1 MRYHN
6 NHVFNCLWLTMKL
19 KSIEISGLRS
29 IANATLELGDFTVLI
44 GENGSGKSSLLE
56 AFEILR
62 RCAESHFLKDLHA
75 IHGGESALLTS
86 GATSLTLAVK
96 FDGTVSCFT
105 YEIELL
111 KKGDYLT
118 IYKESLLEQF
128 RDKRA
133 ARPLIRFTRE
143 GSFAQ
148 IYVPATK
155 QPRGT
160 VKVTGK
166 LLRVN
171 AEPGQTLLSQ
181 LSAHSPFILA
191 PEADDLAT
199 ESVSAALELK
209 KHIENIQLHSALDTT
224 AAWVARAIKRESA
237 PLRQARLLSDS
248 DRLST
253 TYDNLASVLFGLVQG
268 SDNKVGRRLE
278 EQLKLA
284 FGERCKGLKFPPAGG
299 GRVQLAA
306 EFEGINRP
314 ITAELLSDGQLSY
327 IALMA
332 AFLDGENRSLL
343 AIDEPELH
351 LHPALLARMVSLAEI
366 AAKKTQV
373 VLATHSRGVL
383 DALKNPATQAVLCAL
398 NHLGRT
404 EFKRPDPE
412 SLKLWLQNYDGIGS
426 LIADGYGNEVFK

>member
-6 NHVFNCLWLTMKL
+6 NHVFNRVWLKMKL
-19 KSIEISGLRS
+19 KSIAISGLRS

-62 RCAESHFLKDLHA
+62 RCAESHFLRELHA

-96 FDGTVSCFT
+96 FDGTVSSFT

-118 IYKESLLEQF
+118 IYKESLREQF
-128 RDKRA
+128 RDKPA
-133 ARPLIRFTRE
+133 VKPLIRFTRE

-155 QPRGT
+155 QTRGA
-160 VKVTGK
+160 VKGTGK
-166 LLRVN
+166 LMRVD
-171 AEPGQTLLSQ
+171 AQPGQTLLSQ
-181 LSAHSPFILA
+181 LSAHSPLILA
-191 PEADDLAT
+191 PEADDLTT
-199 ESVSAALELK
+199 ESVSAALEVK

-253 TYDNLASVLFGLVQG
+253 TYDNLASVLYGLVQG
-268 SDNKVGRRLE
+268 SDNRVSQRIE
-278 EQLKLA
+278 EQLALA
-284 FGERCKGLKFPPAGG
+284 FGERCRGLKFPIAGG

-314 ITAELLSDGQLSY
+314 ITAEFLSDGQLSY

-383 DALKNPATQAVLCAL
+383 DALKNPASQAVLCAL